1 MGTEIERKFRVY
13 SMDWTAE
20 GSGERLQQGYLS
32 TDPERTVR
40 IRLVG
45 ERAWLTI
52 KGRSIGASRLE
63 FEYSIPAADARQL
76 LTLCQSPL
84 IDKTR
89 HRVPFAGHTWEVDV
103 FHGDNQ
109 GLVIAEV
116 ELEREGEDVQLPA
129 WLGEEVTGDPA
140 YYNSNLIRRPY
151 CAWDGKRER

>member
-1 MGTEIERKFRVY
+1 
-13 SMDWTAE
+13 MDWIAE

-63 FEYSIPAADARQL
+63 FEYSLPAADARQL

-151 CAWDGKRER
+151 CAWDGK